1 MESQIAGTDM
11 AAGSAL
17 QDRMDVILRRVRNVT
32 LPLAGLGLLAAMM
45 AIAIY
50 APVEKTQGIV
60 QKIFYMHVS
69 SAWSSYLSF
78 FICFASSILY
88 LWKRDRAWDLLALA
102 GAEVGVIF
110 CTAVLVSGPF
120 WGKPIWGAWW
130 TWDARL
136 TTTLVLWLI
145 FLGYLLLRPF
155 AGEGERGA
163 RFAAV
168 LAIVGFLDIPLV
180 HLSVRWWRTLH
191 PDPVVM
197 NREGPQLPPEML
209 QTLFLTLGAF
219 TLLAVSFIAIRAEI
233 ERMRDLATLM
243 RRRVTSEK

>member
-1 MESQIAGTDM
+1 
-11 AAGSAL
+11 
-17 QDRMDVILRRVRNVT
+17 MDVILRRIRNVT
-32 LPLAGLGLLAAMM
+32 LPLAGMGLLGAMM
-45 AIAIY
+45 AIALY
-50 APVEKTQGIV
+50 APVERTQGVV

-69 SAWSSYLSF
+69 SAWSSYLAF
-78 FICFASSILY
+78 FICFVSSILY

-110 CTAVLVSGPF
+110 CTAVLLSGPF

-136 TTTLVLWLI
+136 TSTLILWLI

-168 LAIVGFLDIPLV
+168 LAIVGFCDIPLV

-191 PDPVVM
+191 PDPVVL
-197 NREGPQLPPEML
+197 NPEGPQLPPEML
-209 QTLFLTLGAF
+209 LTLFLTLAAF
-219 TLLAVSFIAIRAEI
+219 TLLTVSFIAVRAEI
-233 ERMRDLATLM
+233 ERLRDLAILM
-243 RRRVTSEK
+243 RRKIMGS

>member
-1 MESQIAGTDM
+1 
-11 AAGSAL
+11 
-17 QDRMDVILRRVRNVT
+17 MDVILRRIRNVT
-32 LPLAGLGLLAAMM
+32 LPLAGMGLLGAMM
-45 AIAIY
+45 AIAVY
-50 APVEKTQGIV
+50 APVERTQGIV

-69 SAWSSYLSF
+69 SAWSSYLAF
-78 FICFASSILY
+78 FVCFASSILY

-102 GAEVGVIF
+102 GAEVGVVF
-110 CTAVLVSGPF
+110 CTAVLLSGPF

-136 TTTLVLWLI
+136 TSTLVLWLI

-168 LAIVGFLDIPLV
+168 LAIVGFCDIPLV

-197 NREGPQLPPEML
+197 NAAGPQLPTEML
-209 QTLFLTLGAF
+209 QTLFLTLAAF
-219 TLLAVSFIAIRAEI
+219 TLLTVSFIAVRAEI
-233 ERMRDLATLM
+233 ERLRDLATLM
-243 RRRVTSEK
+243 RRRVLSGE

>member
-1 MESQIAGTDM
+1 
-11 AAGSAL
+11 
-17 QDRMDVILRRVRNVT
+17 MDVILRRIRNVT
-32 LPLAGLGLLAAMM
+32 LPLAGMGLLGAMM
-45 AIAIY
+45 AIALY
-50 APVEKTQGIV
+50 APVERTQGVV

-69 SAWSSYLSF
+69 SAWSSYLAF
-78 FICFASSILY
+78 FICFVSSILY

-110 CTAVLVSGPF
+110 CTAVLLSGPF

-136 TTTLVLWLI
+136 TSTLILWLI

-168 LAIVGFLDIPLV
+168 LAIVGFCDIPLV

-191 PDPVVM
+191 PDPVVL
-197 NREGPQLPPEML
+197 NPEGPQLPPEML
-209 QTLFLTLGAF
+209 LTLFLTLAAF
-219 TLLAVSFIAIRAEI
+219 TLLTVSFIAVRAEI
-233 ERMRDLATLM
+233 ERLRDLATLM
-243 RRRVTSEK
+243 RRKIMGS

>member
-1 MESQIAGTDM
+1 
-11 AAGSAL
+11 
-17 QDRMDVILRRVRNVT
+17 MDVILRRIRNVT
-32 LPLAGLGLLAAMM
+32 LPLAGMGLLGAMM
-45 AIAIY
+45 AIALY
-50 APVEKTQGIV
+50 APVERTQGVV

-69 SAWSSYLSF
+69 SAWSSYLAF
-78 FICFASSILY
+78 FICFVSSILY

-110 CTAVLVSGPF
+110 CTAVLLSGPF

-136 TTTLVLWLI
+136 TSTLILWLI

-168 LAIVGFLDIPLV
+168 LAIVGFCDIPLV

-191 PDPVVM
+191 PDPVVL
-197 NREGPQLPPEML
+197 NPEGPQLPPEML
-209 QTLFLTLGAF
+209 LTLFLTLAAF
-219 TLLAVSFIAIRAEI
+219 TLLTVSFIAVRAEI
-233 ERMRDLATLM
+233 ERLRDLAILM
-243 RRRVTSEK
+243 RRKIMGSGMTY

>member
-1 MESQIAGTDM
+1 
-11 AAGSAL
+11 
-17 QDRMDVILRRVRNVT
+17 MDVILRRIRNVT
-32 LPLAGLGLLAAMM
+32 LPLAGVGILGAMM
-45 AIAIY
+45 AIALY
-50 APVEKTQGIV
+50 APVERTQGVV

-69 SAWSSYLSF
+69 SAWSSYLAF

-110 CTAVLVSGPF
+110 CTAVLLSGPF

-136 TTTLVLWLI
+136 TSTLILWLI

-168 LAIVGFLDIPLV
+168 LAIVGFCDIPLV

-191 PDPVVM
+191 PAPVVM
-197 NREGPQLPPEML
+197 NAEGPQLPPEML
-209 QTLFLTLGAF
+209 QTLFLTLAAF
-219 TLLAVSFIAIRAEI
+219 TLLTVSFIALRAEI
-233 ERMRDLATLM
+233 ERLRDLATLM
-243 RRRVTSEK
+243 RRRVLSGS

>member
-1 MESQIAGTDM
+1 MESHLPSVSAE
-11 AAGSAL
+11 AGSAL
-17 QDRMDVILRRVRNVT
+17 QDRMDVILRRIRNAT

-45 AIAIY
+45 AIALY
-50 APVEKTQGIV
+50 APVERSQGVV

-69 SAWSSYLSF
+69 SAWSSYLAF

-110 CTAVLVSGPF
+110 CTAVLLSGPF

-130 TWDARL
+130 AWDARL
-136 TTTLVLWLI
+136 TSTLILWLI

-191 PDPVVM
+191 PDPVVL
-197 NREGPQLPPEML
+197 NPDGPQLPPEML
-209 QTLFLTLGAF
+209 LTLLLTLAAF

-233 ERMRDLATLM
+233 ERMRDLAMLM
-243 RRRVTSEK
+243 RRRVLSGS